1 MARLTIQYTTRT
13 NVKVIALKTFR
24 SPLTCVFFSFSLSGI
39 PNNIGP
45 VSKYTLQN
53 NYMNA

>member
-13 NVKVIALKTFR
+13 NVKVIALKTIR
-24 SPLTCVFFSFSLSGI
+24 SPLTCVFFSFSLAGI

-45 VSKYTLQN
+45 VSKYNLQN
-53 NYMNA
+53 DYMNA